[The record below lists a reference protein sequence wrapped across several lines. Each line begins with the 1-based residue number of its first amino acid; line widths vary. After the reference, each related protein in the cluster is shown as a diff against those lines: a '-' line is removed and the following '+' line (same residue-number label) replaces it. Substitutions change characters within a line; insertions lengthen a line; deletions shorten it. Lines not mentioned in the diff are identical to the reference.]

1 MENIKR
7 ERLEM
12 EGLVVDANKGQ
23 FKVEVNE
30 NVFVLCTLS
39 GKIRLNSVKILVG
52 DRVSCE
58 ISPYDMTK
66 GRIIYR
72 HKS

>member
-1 MENIKR
+1 MENVKR

-12 EGLVVDANKGQ
+12 DGIVVDGNKGQ

-30 NVFVLCTLS
+30 NVYVLCTLS

-52 DRVSCE
+52 DRVTCE

-72 HKS
+72 HKN